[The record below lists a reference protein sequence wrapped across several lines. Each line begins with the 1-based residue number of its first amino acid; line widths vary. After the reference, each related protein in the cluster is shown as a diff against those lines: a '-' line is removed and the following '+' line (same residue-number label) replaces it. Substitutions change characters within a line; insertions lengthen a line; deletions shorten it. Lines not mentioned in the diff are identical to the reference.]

1 MGVSQITRKYGIKAA
16 LFWVP
21 VAALLLWL
29 AAYAGGAHAAG
40 WLIAGTLP
48 GIGHA
53 LWKGRAER
61 RTRRQ
66 ALARLQ
72 QLQQGDYSERDGA
85 LGREPLMVAL
95 EGLGADLRQRRQR
108 LDGLAMQL
116 DEQAGALG
124 HCIQETAQAASLSEL
139 SATLNGAMEELGQTV
154 GEVARSAA
162 AAAEAARQA
171 DGSADGG
178 KLTMTEA
185 IGAMD
190 ATTAELRRAK
200 SALESLAADSESIGG
215 VLDVIRGIAEQT
227 NMLALNA
234 AIEAARAGEQG
245 RGFAVV
251 ADEVRTLASR
261 TQNSTEEI
269 QNMIE
274 RLRGGTRKVAE
285 VVDEGVRQAQACE
298 ELIETACVSFAEIAG
313 EVATIDR
320 MGAEIRQAT
329 QQQDESVRSIQH
341 DVAQELEAG
350 DRRCGTDRALEI
362 ATSLQELA
370 GGLKELA

>member
-1 MGVSQITRKYGIKAA
+1 MTRNDGIKTALLGAA
-16 LFWVP
+16 AIMALSAAASAGGTPAVAWMLAGALP
-21 VAALLLWL
+21 VAG
-29 AAYAGGAHAAG
+29 YAGWRLRG
-40 WLIAGTLP
+40 
-48 GIGHA
+48 
-53 LWKGRAER
+53 ER
-61 RTRRQ
+61 RLREQGMT
-66 ALARLQ
+66 RLQ
-72 QLQQGDYSERDGA
+72 AFQQGEYDARD
-85 LGREPLMVAL
+85 
-95 EGLGADLRQRRQR
+95 R
-108 LDGLAMQL
+108 LDGLDSFLLLIEDFGSNLRQRQQRLEEFAGEL

-124 HCIQETAQAASLSEL
+124 HCIQETVQAVSPGDL

-154 GEVARSAA
+154 SEVARSAA

-190 ATTAELRRAK
+190 ATTGELRRAK

-215 VLDVIRGIAEQT
+215 VLEVIRGIAEQT

-234 AIEAARAGEQG
+234 AIEAARAGDQG

-261 TQNSTEEI
+261 TQKSTEEI

-274 RLRGGTRKVAE
+274 RLQGGTRKVAE

-329 QQQDESVRSIQH
+329 QQQDETVRSIQQT
-341 DVAQELEAG
+341 VAQGLEAG
-350 DRRCGTDRALEI
+350 DRQCGTDRALEI
-362 ATSLQELA
+362 AA
-370 GGLKELA
+370 GMHGLVAGLKNLS

>member
-1 MGVSQITRKYGIKAA
+1 MTRNDGVKTA
-16 LFWVP
+16 LFWM
-21 VAALLLWL
+21 AAVVVLFMALHF
-29 AAYAGGAHAAG
+29 GGASAMA
-40 WLIAGTLP
+40 WVIAGASP
-48 GIGHA
+48 WVGYV
-53 LWKGRAER
+53 LWKGHAER
-61 RTRRQ
+61 RLRR
-66 ALARLQ
+66 AGLARLLQ
-72 QLQQGDYSERDGA
+72 FQQGDYSPRDGVDN
-85 LGREPLMVAL
+85 LEPFTAAI
-95 EGLGADLRQRRQR
+95 ESLGAGLRQRQ
-108 LDGLAMQL
+108 LQLGEIAAQL

-124 HCIQETAQAASLSEL
+124 LCIQETAQSASLEEL
-139 SATLNGAMEELGQTV
+139 STTLNGAMQELGQTV

-190 ATTAELRRAK
+190 ATTGELRRAK

-215 VLDVIRGIAEQT
+215 VLEVIRGIAEQT

-234 AIEAARAGEQG
+234 AIEAARAGDQG

-261 TQNSTEEI
+261 TQKSTEQI

-274 RLRGGTRKVAE
+274 RLQGGTRKVAG
-285 VVDEGVRQAQACE
+285 VVDEGVRQAQSCE

-320 MGAEIRQAT
+320 MGAEIRQST
-329 QQQDESVRSIQH
+329 QQQDETVQSIQQT
-341 DVAQELEAG
+341 VARGLAAG
-350 DRRCGTDRALEI
+350 DRQCGTDRALEI
-362 ATSLQELA
+362 AAGLHSLA
-370 GGLKELA
+370 TGLKALA